1 MTTYDELEKRV
12 EELRQYGD
20 LQQAIDE
27 TQQFVADQAGTEPA
41 RKAERL
47 LVELKRSRGQVT
59 VSTSPD
65 EFTRHLESGQ
75 RALSRGDLVK
85 AFDYA
90 ERLLHQQPYNQ
101 SALDLLREIINR
113 DDGYQHKGEDLLEE
127 IGVDPAVLS
136 RPQPVAPQADSS
148 TPEGTR
154 NESLNGGQAEAS
166 VEPSTPA
173 VSDDLFERYQEAMQ
187 LYRRRYHEEAIH
199 LFEEILHK
207 AAPDSQLHRDALE
220 YRQKAEDR
228 LLAGEVPLD
237 NIPFMALDNQ
247 SRATSSERLGDYQE
261 ALELLDDAIKVCV
274 QQGIRYPAEWETQ
287 RQAVREISMALETK
301 EKGDLALQDGDL
313 NTARDYWARA
323 QKILEDPELSER
335 LEDLQA
341 ARRSILDGEILTRG
355 NIGES
360 VEQQTGKLV
369 TVLQALRKAYAAFPE
384 ALIIR
389 ETLESVEQRAWQV
402 SSVLQERGDG
412 YLEEAMRA
420 KGLTERRAWLERART
435 EFERAESFTDTT
447 DANRSTSRVEQM
459 LQEQKYLESRLQVA
473 EAQLD
478 QGEGDGAN
486 LGEVLIALKTVKE
499 VVSQDPELKSLANK
513 LRERYLD
520 YAEKALEDLNNWR
533 ELERAE
539 EYVNTADEPF
549 FEFLGRSERLA
560 VVRKKLNERA
570 QRLKLIRT
578 LKLAGVSLLVALG
591 VFLLIPIGN
600 IAYQR
605 AYLPLVAPT
614 ETATP
619 TPTATATATSTAT
632 STATPLPTATP
643 TPTDTPTP
651 TATYTPTPIVL
662 RGVVRAQSWVYSVPA
677 STGKRTGFV
686 LQNQRVEVMD
696 TTADE
701 QGVEW
706 FRITWTEGDSEG
718 SGWIEAGRIE
728 VIGTR

>member
-90 ERLLHQQPYNQ
+90 ERLLHQQPHNQ
-101 SALDLLREIINR
+101 SALDFLREIITR
-113 DDGYQHKGEDLLEE
+113 DDGYQHKGKDLLEE
-127 IGVDPAVLS
+127 IGVDPAELS
-136 RPQPVAPQADSS
+136 KPQPVAPQADAS
-148 TPEGTR
+148 
-154 NESLNGGQAEAS
+154 NESLNGGQVGAS
-166 VEPSTPA
+166 VEQSTPA

-207 AAPDSQLHRDALE
+207 AASDSQLHRDALE

-287 RQAVREISMALETK
+287 RQGVREISMALETK

-323 QKILEDPELSER
+323 QKILEDPELGER

-341 ARRSILDGEILTRG
+341 ARRAILDGEILTRG

-369 TVLQALRKAYAAFPE
+369 SVLQELRKAYAAFPE

-412 YLEEAMRA
+412 YLEEATRA

-478 QGEGDGAN
+478 QGEGDGVN

-499 VVSQDPELKSLANK
+499 VVSQDPELKSLSNK

-520 YAEKALEDLNNWR
+520 YAEKALEDLNNWG

-578 LKLAGVSLLVALG
+578 LRLGGVSLLIAGGLFILILG
-591 VFLLIPIGN
+591 GTV
-600 IAYQR
+600 AYQR

-614 ETATP
+614 NTP
-619 TPTATATATSTAT
+619 TPTATATATATSTAT
-632 STATPLPTATP
+632 STSTPLPTATP
-643 TPTDTPTP
+643 TPTNTATP
-651 TATYTPTPIVL
+651 TATHTPTPIVL
-662 RGVVRAQSWVYSVPA
+662 RGIVNVQSWVYSLPDA
-677 STGKRTGFV
+677 NAARTGFV
-686 LQNQRVEVMD
+686 LQNQRVDFEVSEAVTD
-696 TTADE
+696 A
-701 QGVEW
+701 QGEEW
-706 FRITWTEGDSEG
+706 FRITWTEGDSEN
-718 SGWIEAGRIE
+718 SGWIEASRIA